1 MSPAWTRALGW
12 LLVWALLLPVAHSVW
27 VSFSPDM
34 LLTPPVA
41 AWSLRWHIEFMG
53 DPQWTRALGRSLLA
67 AVLAA
72 GVAVPL
78 GAMAALAPARH
89 GAAMAV
95 LLAPACVPA
104 AALGLGL
111 LVSAHAA
118 GLAGTWAALV
128 LAHALMGLPVA
139 VLLARLGCAA
149 ELELLRS
156 AARGLGAGPWETA
169 RRVTL
174 PLLAPWLWAAAGAVF
189 LISFNDAVVAVFVCG
204 PDTETLPVVAWRQ
217 LRHAAGPLVAV
228 AGVASLACAGGVAG
242 LVMMIGGRATA
253 E

>member
-1 MSPAWTRALGW
+1 MSPAWTRAVGW
-12 LLVWALLLPVAHSVW
+12 LLVSALLVPVAHSVW

-41 AWSLRWHIEFMG
+41 AWSARWHIEFMG
-53 DPQWTRALGRSLLA
+53 DPQWTGALGRSLLA

-78 GAMAALAPARH
+78 GAMAALAPSKN

-95 LLAPACVPA
+95 LLAPACLPG

-111 LVSAHAA
+111 LVLAHAA

-128 LAHALMGLPVA
+128 LAHALLGLPVA
-139 VLLARLGCAA
+139 VLLARLGCSA
-149 ELELLRS
+149 ELETLRA

-228 AGVASLACAGGVAG
+228 AGVASLACAAGAG
-242 LVMMIGGRATA
+242 LVAMAVCGRSAA
-253 E
+253 K

>member
-12 LLVWALLLPVAHSVW
+12 LLVSALLVPVAHSVW

-53 DPQWTRALGRSLLA
+53 DPQWTMALGRSLLA

-95 LLAPACVPA
+95 LMAPACVPA

-111 LVSAHAA
+111 LVAAHAA

-242 LVMMIGGRATA
+242 VVMMIGGRATP

>member
-12 LLVWALLLPVAHSVW
+12 LLVWALLVPVAHSVW

-95 LLAPACVPA
+95 LMAPACVPA

-111 LVSAHAA
+111 LVAAHAA

-139 VLLARLGCAA
+139 VQLARLGCAA

-242 LVMMIGGRATA
+242 VVMMIGGRATP